1 MTTRGLTLRLLVAS
15 FLTVLVTL
23 VWAEKAFNVEDVTP
37 VSFAQ
42 TEFPDLYEASI
53 AELQDGMERGLFTSV
68 DLVKVS
74 LGGLLVKSIKCCQS
88 MPDVRHRPIL
98 RASRK

>member
-1 MTTRGLTLRLLVAS
+1 MATRGLTLRLLAAS
-15 FLTVLVTL
+15 FLTVLITL
-23 VWAEKAFNVEDVTP
+23 VWAGNAFNVEDATP

-53 AELQDGMERGLFTSV
+53 AGLQDGMERGLFTSV

-74 LGGLLVKSIKCCQS
+74 LGGLVKSIICRQS

-98 RASRK
+98 RVSKR